1 MIQLRRQVEEKPAS
15 PTFAALAEECRKA
28 GLFEEAIETA
38 RAALD
43 RFPTYVSARVALGR
57 ALIEVGHIEEAR
69 AHLETVVDQAPEN
82 LAAINALAELH
93 KRLRQEDVTDGGAE
107 AETQSGPDA
116 PLSAA
121 GAEID
126 ALLAPVSD
134 SGAPNV
140 TVEEADA
147 GTAALDLD
155 VALPGQDEPGLEEL
169 GPQEIVLAPL
179 GDGSTEVRDDDPDT
193 PLAALEALMD
203 SADTAS
209 ADVDTAALDTER
221 PLDAST
227 ASAPAE
233 EQPPLDDDPRVVVG
247 LERLLEA
254 ILRRR
259 APRRGAGSDR
269 PA

>member
-1 MIQLRRQVEEKPAS
+1 M
-15 PTFAALAEECRKA
+15 
-28 GLFEEAIETA
+28 
-38 RAALD
+38 
-43 RFPTYVSARVALGR
+43 
-57 ALIEVGHIEEAR
+57 
-69 AHLETVVDQAPEN
+69 
-82 LAAINALAELH
+82 
-93 KRLRQEDVTDGGAE
+93 
-107 AETQSGPDA
+107 
-116 PLSAA
+116 
-121 GAEID
+121 
-126 ALLAPVSD
+126 
-134 SGAPNV
+134 

-169 GPQEIVLAPL
+169 GPREIVLAPL
-179 GDGSTEVRDDDPDT
+179 GDGSPELRDDDPDA

-259 APRRGAGSDR
+259 GPRRGAGSDR
-269 PA
+269 SA